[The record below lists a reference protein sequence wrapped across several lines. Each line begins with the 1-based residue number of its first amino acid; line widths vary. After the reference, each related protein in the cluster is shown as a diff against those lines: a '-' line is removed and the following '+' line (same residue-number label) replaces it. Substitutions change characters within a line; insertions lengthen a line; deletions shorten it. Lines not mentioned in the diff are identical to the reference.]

1 MKYAIVAEGG
11 KQYKAVVGETIEVD
25 HFASDVGEEV
35 DLEKVLLVADDEAV
49 KIGDPFVGG
58 ARVQATV
65 EAHVKG
71 PKVIVFKYLPKKR
84 MRVKRGH
91 RQQYTRLHVDAIV
104 TE

>member
-1 MKYAIVAEGG
+1 MKYAIVEDGG

-25 HFASDVGEEV
+25 HFASDVGEGV

-49 KIGDPFVGG
+49 KIGEPFVDGTK
-58 ARVQATV
+58 VQATV
-65 EAHVKG
+65 VAHIKS

-84 MRVKRGH
+84 YRVKRGH
-91 RQQYTRLHVDAIV
+91 RQQYTRLHIDAIV